1 RARGVARGHLANLL
15 LVPAVVS
22 ASPKTSESTTA
33 LREDRGPNLVIHR
46 HFRNND
52 KRQARPGSEVRE
64 GFQVNS
70 TVKKRLRNSKRRI
83 KNRLRKRRWQEQRR
97 RLFPDRNIHYDVAHK
112 VRGGR
117 FGGLGASLLLVERLD
132 LADAIDTNLR

>member
-1 RARGVARGHLANLL
+1 MRKMAREK
-15 LVPAVVS
+15 
-22 ASPKTSESTTA
+22 ASQIT
-33 LREDRGPNLVIHR
+33 
-46 HFRNND
+46 
-52 KRQARPGSEVRE
+52 EVRE

-97 RLFPDRNIHYDVAHK
+97 RMFPDRNIHYDIAHK

-117 FGGLGASLLLVERLD
+117 FGGLGACLLLTKRLD
-132 LADAIDTNLR
+132 LADAMFTKMVTAFSRTTSKHGDILNKPSHRGMRMRSIT